1 MQIKTIYVNE
11 SDFGFAGFDSVES
24 RQIMMIYISVLRIFE
39 H

>member
-11 SDFGFAGFDSVES
+11 SNFGSANLEP
-24 RQIMMIYISVLRIFE
+24 RQVKMIYIFVLRIFE

>member
-11 SDFGFAGFDSVES
+11 LNFDFANLDLVES
-24 RQIMMIYISVLRIFE
+24 RQVMIIYTFVLRIFE

>member
-11 SDFGFAGFDSVES
+11 SSFDSASFES
-24 RQIMMIYISVLRIFE
+24 RQIKMICIFILRIFE

>member
-11 SDFGFAGFDSVES
+11 SDFGSANHDSIES
-24 RQIMMIYISVLRIFE
+24 RQIKMIDISALRIFE